1 MVYIYTDGA
10 SRGNGGKSAASFI
23 ITNGSIELKRSARYL
38 GNATNNIAEYMAVY
52 DALEYCMNNNL
63 SRKGTV
69 TTIISDSQLIINQL
83 KGNWKINK
91 SELKQIND
99 DIRAIISESGGKFQY
114 EWVPRTHSIISECDK
129 MNNKVLDMMDKSPLP
144 GKIAYEGHEDD
155 YTDYRKK
162 KPAKTKPKRKVVK
175 KCKCKKVVK

>member
-10 SRGNGGKSAASFI
+10 SRGNGGKSAAAFI
-23 ITNGSIELKRSARYL
+23 ITNGATELTRSARYL

-52 DALEYCMNNNL
+52 DALEYCLNNNL
-63 SRKGTV
+63 CRKGTV

-91 SELKQIND
+91 PELKQIND
-99 DIRAIISESGGKFQY
+99 DIRTIISESGGKFQY
-114 EWVPRTHSIISECDK
+114 EWVPRTHSIIAECDK
-129 MNNKVLDMMDKSPLP
+129 MNNKVLDMMDKSPS
-144 GKIAYEGHEDD
+144 KIVYEGHEDD

-162 KPAKTKPKRKVVK
+162 KSAKPKPKRKVVK
-175 KCKCKKVVK
+175 KCKCKR